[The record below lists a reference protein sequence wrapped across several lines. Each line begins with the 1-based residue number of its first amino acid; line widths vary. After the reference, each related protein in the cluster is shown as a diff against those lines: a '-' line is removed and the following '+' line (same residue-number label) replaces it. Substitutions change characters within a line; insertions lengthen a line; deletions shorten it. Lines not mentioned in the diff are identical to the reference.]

1 VFENIREDWRTYERQ
16 WNRQGL
22 WVMIVYR
29 FGNWR
34 YRIRTRALR
43 LPFSFAYKL
52 IKLLSEILTGIDLP
66 CEVRVGRRL
75 RIDHFGGIVISGDA
89 EFGDDCIIR
98 NGVTVGLRHTG
109 ERGSPVIGNRVDIG
123 AGAKVLGSIRI
134 GDDVAIGANAV
145 VITDVPSN
153 SVAVG
158 VPAKIRPR
166 KPAQPTHEVAVQ
178 LESSDTPGFPSE
190 PDSSWWS

>member
-1 VFENIREDWRTYERQ
+1 MFENIREDWQTYDRE
-16 WNRQGL
+16 WTRQGL

-34 YRIRTRALR
+34 YRIRNRALR
-43 LPFSFAYKL
+43 RPFSFAYKML
-52 IKLLSEILTGIDLP
+52 KLLMEILTGIELP
-66 CEVRVGRRL
+66 CETKLGRRF

-89 EFGDDCIIR
+89 VFGDDCVIR

-109 ERGSPVIGNRVDIG
+109 QRGAPIIGNRADIG

-145 VITDVPSN
+145 VISDVPSN
-153 SVAVG
+153 SIAVG

-166 KPAQPTHEVAVQ
+166 KAQEILVEATRS
-178 LESSDTPGFPSE
+178 ESSN
-190 PDSSWWS
+190 

>member
-1 VFENIREDWRTYERQ
+1 VFDNLREDWRTYERQ
-16 WNRQGL
+16 WTRQGL
-22 WVMIVYR
+22 WVMVVYR

-34 YRIRTRALR
+34 YGIRNRLLRA
-43 LPFSFAYKL
+43 PFSIIYKL
-52 IKLLSEILTGIDLP
+52 LKVWSEILTGIDLP
-66 CEVRVGRRL
+66 CEAKLGRRF

-89 EFGDDCIIR
+89 VFGDDCIIR

-109 ERGSPVIGNRVDIG
+109 HRGAPVIGNRADIG
-123 AGAKVLGSIRI
+123 AGAKVLGPIRV

-153 SVAVG
+153 SIAVG

-166 KPAQPTHEVAVQ
+166 KTAQPAA
-178 LESSDTPGFPSE
+178 LNAPA
-190 PDSSWWS
+190 DSISIPYDATL